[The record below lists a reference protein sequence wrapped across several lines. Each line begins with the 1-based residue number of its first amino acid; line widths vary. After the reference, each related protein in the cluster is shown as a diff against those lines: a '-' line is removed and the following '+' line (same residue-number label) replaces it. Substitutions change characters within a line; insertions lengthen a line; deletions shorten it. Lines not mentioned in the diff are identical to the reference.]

1 MYLQEIEDR
10 GDMGNYTIVMQIQT
24 KENDRVNQLDSLTN
38 KLQGEK
44 IRDKENKGGI
54 YRPKQLKRHQSIASG
69 DFIWILIRMYYKKKK
84 I

>member
-44 IRDKENKGGI
+44 IRDKEK
-54 YRPKQLKRHQSIASG
+54 KRGNLQTKAT
-69 DFIWILIRMYYKKKK
+69 
-84 I
+84 